1 MRSASPSV
9 LFVPACPQ
17 MLHVSTLLGNPEY
30 RDQGLMDMS
39 LLNHSQKRSMNLPW
53 TSSVAYQ
60 EKSHVVL
67 QAQEWQRWE
76 EEDTRAPG
84 SSLPAL
90 CLNITTVVTYS
101 PIV

>member
-1 MRSASPSV
+1 
-9 LFVPACPQ
+9 
-17 MLHVSTLLGNPEY
+17 MLHVSTPLGNPEY

-39 LLNHSQKRSMNLPW
+39 LLNHLQKRSMNLPW

-60 EKSHVVL
+60 EYILRENNRVVL

-76 EEDTRAPG
+76 EEDTRALD

-90 CLNITTVVTYS
+90 HLNLYYRRICNYS
-101 PIV
+101 CKVF